1 MASTPTT
8 KSQVQAYR
16 FVLRRMESALVRKDA
31 VMLHDPMGSHKRAT
45 IAGAVLA
52 AVGIVGFLVWGLFG
66 GRGSV
71 PDPGSIVIAKESGSV
86 FVVTS
91 DDQAQKRLIPML
103 NMASAKLL
111 VMAQGGGQGGGPVE
125 PTTVKEAALADFP
138 RGALTGMVNAPTFL
152 PKANNAAEPSWA
164 ICDVGQVQNSLNDAR
179 VEAATQVQTTVI
191 GGDGNHGTEL
201 APNQSLYVED
211 ETSGNQYLIYRVQ
224 DLPGRPHTHTVKSR
238 VDQTQSNVLDIFG
251 LDGATPRTIS
261 TNMLNSI
268 PEVPMLQVPD
278 VPGDGTQL
286 DYMSRYQAGDVV
298 RRTVPGQP
306 DQFFLLLQGGKQQI
320 NEGAAAVLHGA
331 RNDSQDIPNATGAVT
346 DAQTAPSEEQLNLT
360 NFPMSVPKPVTFQQA
375 DTSCLSWKNVNGD
388 QNITVTLH
396 KGSPTAKAPVKL
408 AQFDGSGPNVD
419 YFYMPPGKA
428 AVVRGS
434 SNEAGANS
442 GPIFLVSDQGVQYGV
457 KDVATAQGLGVIG
470 GAGDIKAG
478 PSWLMRTLPKG
489 DFLDPANASLTYDS
503 VPVAPGGVN
512 RPPQNQQQQQQ
523 SGAAQAG
530 N

>member
-1 MASTPTT
+1 
-8 KSQVQAYR
+8 
-16 FVLRRMESALVRKDA
+16 MESALVRKDA

-45 IAGAVLA
+45 VAGAVLA
-52 AVGIVGFLVWGLFG
+52 AVGIIGFLVWGLFG

-71 PDPGSIVIAKESGSV
+71 PEPGSIIIAKESGSV

-91 DDQAQKRLIPML
+91 DEQAQKRLIPML

-138 RGALTGMVNAPTFL
+138 RGALTGMVNAPTYL

-164 ICDVGQVQNSLNDAR
+164 VCDVGQVQDTLNSAR
-179 VEAATQVQTTVI
+179 VEAATKVETTVI

-201 APNQSLYVED
+201 APNQSLFVRD
-211 ETSGNQYLIYRVQ
+211 QTSGQEYLIYRVQ
-224 DLPGRPHTHTVKSR
+224 DLPGRPHTHAVKSK
-238 VDQTQSNVLDIFG
+238 VDGTQSTVLDIFG
-251 LDGATPRTIS
+251 LNGATPRTIS
-261 TNMLNSI
+261 TNMLNAI
-268 PEVPMLQVPD
+268 PEVPALQVPN
-278 VPGDGTQL
+278 VQGQGTQL
-286 DYMSRYQAGDVV
+286 SYMSRYQAGDVV
-298 RRTVPGQP
+298 RRTIPGQP
-306 DQFFLLLQGGKQQI
+306 DEFFLLLQNGKQEI
-320 NEGAAAVLHGA
+320 NEGAAAVLHA
-331 RNDSQDIPNATGAVT
+331 AKNDSRDIPNATGAVT
-346 DAQTAPSEEQLNLT
+346 EADVAPQEEQLNLT
-360 NFPMSVPKPVTFQQA
+360 NFPMAVPKPVTFQQS

-388 QNITVTLH
+388 QNVTVTLR
-396 KGSPTAKAPVKL
+396 KGSPTNKAVKL
-408 AQFDGSGPNVD
+408 AQYDGQGQNVD
-419 YFYMPPGKA
+419 YFYMPAGKA
-428 AVVRGS
+428 AVVRGA

-442 GPIFLVSDQGVQYGV
+442 GPIFLVSDQGVQYGI

-478 PSWLMRTLPKG
+478 PSWLMRVLPKG

-512 RPPQNQQQQQQ
+512 RPPQNPQQQQQ
-523 SGAAQAG
+523 SGAAQTG